1 MTITAR
7 LIPALFALT
16 AVPLL
21 VVGLAGCAGDGG
33 GGASPQ
39 VKSDSQVADD
49 ALAWDVANAGCLR
62 GEGLDVEDPSG
73 DGGPRAALPMDGD
86 PEVMAAAYE
95 KCTEKTNAD
104 LGPRPQT
111 AAEQKRGEEAEA
123 AMRETAECLREKGY
137 DVPDPS
143 AGGGGYAGGET
154 IPDDVAKACGG
165 AVGGSVTV
173 ER

>member
-1 MTITAR
+1 MTISTR
-7 LIPALFALT
+7 LRPTLFALA

-21 VVGLAGCAGDGG
+21 VVGLAGCSGG
-33 GGASPQ
+33 EGGASPQ

-62 GEGLDVEDPSG
+62 GEGLDVQDPTA
-73 DGGPRAALPMDGD
+73 DGLTKGAIPMGAD
-86 PEVMAAAYE
+86 PEVTSAAME
-95 KCTEKTNAD
+95 KCQEETNAD
-104 LGPRPQT
+104 LGPRPQS
-111 AAEQKRGEEAEA
+111 AAEEKSNEEAEA

-137 DVPDPS
+137 DVSDPS
-143 AGGGGYAGGET
+143 ADGAGSSDGET